1 MEWLGQ
7 GGGEREPMVAGKGSP
22 GDQISGLWWRIQ
34 WQGDHSSSTVD
45 KRTLKV
51 GARRSREEVRITWF
65 RYIV

>member
-1 MEWLGQ
+1 
-7 GGGEREPMVAGKGSP
+7 MVAGKGSP

-65 RYIV
+65 IYIV